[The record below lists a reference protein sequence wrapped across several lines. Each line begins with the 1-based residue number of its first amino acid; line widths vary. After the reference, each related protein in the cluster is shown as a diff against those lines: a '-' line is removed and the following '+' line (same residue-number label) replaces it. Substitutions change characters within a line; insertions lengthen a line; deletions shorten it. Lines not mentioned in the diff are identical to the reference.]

1 MLTKQWLF
9 KHGVTGM
16 NIMKVRCPECGEIVS
31 ADIDKA
37 AAICEIC
44 GAPFVTK
51 DAIKAIQE
59 YEGKSRGATH
69 PKVEEYLTSAKRALD
84 NGLYD
89 NAKMYYWK
97 AAEYAPDNWEATFYK
112 AFVEYII
119 IINNRAS
126 NSVNYYN
133 TDAYL
138 NDINK
143 KANDVYNAI
152 KVVVEILKSNNAVA
166 IGISLEEIY
175 ERLLPYFHDNKS
187 IKWYIASRNFNNSIK
202 INIFYH
208 DYCLVSSKMF
218 LYLGN
223 VLEEMQNRD
232 KESQKAMLKYW
243 ETGVEILKDSYGNP
257 LVDLFDI
264 WDSNSVAKKHIKL
277 TQDFY
282 DKAVTRIKKYD
293 KSYTAPELGID
304 KTSSKFT
311 SHMIYWS
318 IVSGIFVVAPL
329 YNWKTS
335 SGFTAFFLGV
345 VLFISIPS
353 CTLWLLFILYRY
365 ISRKI

>member
-1 MLTKQWLF
+1 
-9 KHGVTGM
+9 M
-16 NIMKVRCPECGEIVS
+16 NIMKVRCPECGEVVS

-51 DAIKAIQE
+51 DAIKAIQQ
-59 YEGKSRGATH
+59 YEEKSRGANH

-97 AAEYAPDNWEATFYK
+97 AAEYAPDSWEATFYK
-112 AFVEYII
+112 AFVEYVI

-152 KVVVEILKSNNAVA
+152 KVVVEIIESNNV
-166 IGISLEEIY
+166 IVLDSSLEEIY
-175 ERLLPYFHDNKS
+175 ERLLPYFRDNNETRRYFLNRNPYN
-187 IKWYIASRNFNNSIK
+187 IKANT
-202 INIFYH
+202 FYH
-208 DYCLVSSKMF
+208 DYCITSSKMF

-223 VLEEMQNRD
+223 VLEELQNRD
-232 KESQKAMLKYW
+232 KKCQKLMLKYW
-243 ETGVEILKDSYGNP
+243 GTGIEVLKASYSDSF
-257 LVDLFDI
+257 VDLFDA

-282 DKAVTRIKKYD
+282 DKAVTRIRKYD

-345 VLFISIPS
+345 ILFIAIPS